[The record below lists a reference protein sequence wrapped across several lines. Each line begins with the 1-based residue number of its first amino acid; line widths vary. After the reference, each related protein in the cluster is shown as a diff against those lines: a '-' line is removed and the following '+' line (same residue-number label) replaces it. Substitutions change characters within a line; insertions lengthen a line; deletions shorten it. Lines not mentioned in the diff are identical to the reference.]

1 MKSRTSFFNPT
12 ALRKDILRYAPIWV
26 FYTIFLLLVLFGM
39 ADYSRE
45 SIARDVADFMA
56 PMAWINLFYG
66 GICGV
71 FLFMDLFKNRLCNAL
86 HAFPMRR
93 EGWLVTHIV
102 AGFLFS
108 FVPNLLVTG
117 IGAFMLWEYAYIAP
131 LWLAISTMQFLF
143 FFGTAVLA
151 ATCAGNLLGTAAVYG
166 ITHFVT
172 VLIFVVVQLL
182 YQPLLFGVK
191 FDSQAFYHFF
201 PLDQLDGFDYVKL
214 DYHYEAVDQYV
225 EFLGLEGAAWRYV
238 GICAGVGI
246 LAMFLACLVYRRR
259 NLENAG
265 DFISLKPLSP
275 LFLLVVTV
283 CAGAFLYMFSNLVG
297 NKTYLFLA
305 LGMII
310 GYFVGKMLLERTLKV
325 FGKKSLIALGVVLL
339 VFGSSLGLTWL
350 DPLGITTYVPKMEVI
365 EAAYICG
372 ADRGYSYDQEIF
384 FSSPWDYRDNGNAFE
399 IKNPEEIAALQ
410 DFHSQLTRY
419 RPSEDDG
426 VLCNVRI
433 DYKLKNGRTVTRHY
447 RVGRDTPLGE
457 QAGKY
462 FNDMRYI
469 FGVNDTTV
477 LYSVFESVSLDYYK
491 EKDYVEL
498 KLTDSQ
504 EIAGLLDAIK
514 KDCQAGTMAQNW
526 AYHEEIGKEM
536 NSYNVEF
543 RANDIMIPHV
553 LNWNSRFFHLTV
565 YNDSSNT
572 IAYLESMLQ
581 LHQEEE
587 LPEDQPILDPI
598 PE

>member
-12 ALRKDILRYAPIWV
+12 ALRKDILRYAPVWV

-71 FLFMDLFKNRLCNAL
+71 LLFADLFKNRLCNAL

-131 LWLAISTMQFLF
+131 IWLAISTMQFLF

-151 ATCAGNLLGTAAVYG
+151 ATCAGNLLGTAAIYG

-172 VLIFVVVQLL
+172 VFVFVVVQLL
-182 YQPLLFGVK
+182 YQPLLFSVK

-201 PLDQLDGFDYVKL
+201 PLDHLEGFVYVIFDYN
-214 DYHYEAVDQYV
+214 YEAVDQYV
-225 EFLGLEGAAWRYV
+225 EFLGLDGAAWRYV

-275 LFLLVVTV
+275 LFLLVCTIG
-283 CAGAFLYMFSNLVG
+283 AGAFLYMFSELVG

-350 DPLGITTYVPKMEVI
+350 DPLGITTYVPKMEAI

-384 FSSPWDYRDNGNAFE
+384 FSSPWDYHDNGNAFE
-399 IKNPEEIAALQ
+399 IKNPEEVAALQ
-410 DFHSQLTRY
+410 DFHRQLTRY
-419 RPSEDDG
+419 RPSKVDG

-433 DYKLKNGRTVTRHY
+433 DYKLKSGRTVTRHY

-477 LYSVFESVSLDYYK
+477 LYGVFESVSLDYYN

-498 KLTDSQ
+498 KLTDPQ

-514 KDCQAGTMAQNW
+514 KDCEAGTMAQNW

-543 RANDIMIPHV
+543 HANDIMIPHV

-565 YNDSSNT
+565 YYDSSNT

-587 LPEDQPILDPI
+587 LPEDQPILDPL